1 MGVFTRSPPFATIRS
16 SHAGDFV
23 GRMVRILN
31 RLKALTLQK
40 LPLGMHADGGGLYL
54 QVTATGGRSWI
65 FRYMLNGR
73 AREMG
78 LGPLQL
84 VTLAEARLLAQ
95 ACRQQRYAGIDP
107 IDARKASREKAE
119 RDVSNIMT
127 FKQCA
132 ESYIA
137 SHSAGWRNEKH
148 GDQWRNTFKTYAWD
162 HIGSLPVQE
171 VGVDHV
177 IKILE
182 PIWSGKTETAS
193 RLRGR
198 IESVLD
204 WATARGFRRGE
215 NPARWRGH
223 LDQLLPPPSKVR
235 QVKHFS
241 ALPFNEVASFMRELT
256 KHPGTS
262 SDALQFSILTAARTS
277 EVCGARWEEIHAKD
291 KVWIIPKERMKAGV
305 EHRVPLSD
313 QALAILK
320 RRYNGNEKPDTGFVF
335 SIKGEGP
342 LSTMAMLKLLARM
355 NKKDITVHGFR
366 STFRDWAAEST
377 NFSREVCEMA
387 LAHTV
392 GDKVEAAYRR
402 GDLLSKRVELMK
414 AWGHFCADRQA
425 QRKRRQDKDAA

>member
-1 MGVFTRSPPFATIRS
+1 
-16 SHAGDFV
+16 
-23 GRMVRILN
+23 MVRILN

-40 LPLGMHADGGGLYL
+40 LPVGMHADGGGLYL
-54 QVTATGGRSWI
+54 QVTASGGRSWI
-65 FRYMLNGR
+65 FRYMLKGR

-78 LGPLQL
+78 LGPFQL
-84 VTLAEARLLAQ
+84 VSLAEARLLAQ
-95 ACRQQRYAGIDP
+95 TCRQQRYAGVDP
-107 IDARKASREKAE
+107 IDARRSSREKAE
-119 RDVSNIMT
+119 RDASGVMT

-162 HIGSLPVQE
+162 HIGPLPVQE

-182 PIWSGKTETAS
+182 PIWSSKTETAS

-241 ALPFNEVASFMRELT
+241 ALPFDKMASFMLELKT
-256 KHPGTS
+256 QSGAS
-262 SDALQFSILTAARTS
+262 ADALQFAILTAARTN
-277 EVCGARWEEIHAKD
+277 EVCGARWEEIQIND
-291 KVWIIPKERMKAGV
+291 RVWVIPKERMKAGV

-313 QALAILK
+313 QALAVLK
-320 RRYNGNEKPDTGFVF
+320 RRYNDGRKLETGFVF
-335 SIKGEGP
+335 TIKGDRP

-355 NKKDITVHGFR
+355 NKNDITVHGFR

-377 NFSREVCEMA
+377 NFSRDVCEMA

-402 GDLLSKRVELMK
+402 GDLFKKRIELMK
-414 AWGHFCADRQA
+414 SWGRYCVDGKAKEARSKSHL
-425 QRKRRQDKDAA
+425 DAA